1 MDYKY
6 FVCVTDEGRKLIAN
20 AIATETNI
28 DFTHMSVGDANGT
41 SYDPEPGMNA
51 LKHEVYKAEIGSIK
65 TNAEDN
71 NILEFEFIVPASS
84 GGYYIREAALYAG
97 ETVCAIARLPEQYKA
112 QASEGAGSSMTV
124 KLLIAVTS
132 DAKVYI
138 NIPESLQ
145 YATQTYVGERIKN
158 HVDEDNPHT
167 QYVKNET
174 YTEGINELKNNK
186 AEKTHNHDDI
196 YSKLNHNH
204 NDIYSQLNHNHE
216 LSSLNGV
223 LPVNKGGT
231 GQNSLDNLKNATL
244 LPNDFNG
251 TILDFF
257 NMLPE
262 RYGATYVGLSHATK
276 GRITDLPST
285 SKDGTLIIYKYLNG
299 VNDHGQ
305 LAKIIYEV
313 NNSLEQWYYQ
323 MYWQQNTGRWIK
335 TRNADGT
342 VAGVGKVTELPTG
355 TWTETV
361 LNDGKVLVNGYG
373 FIYAKGQSFVEIPY
387 TLTDPNIQVT
397 VFRGRND
404 YNDYVIGAEYFKTE
418 NKIYFTASF
427 NNKIN
432 NNLSYYWSCQGLK
445 A

>member
-231 GQNSLDNLKNATL
+231 GLLNGFNSLNYIGDSRFFPFFRSGMSLDEFIKNLYEYTNLEALKTTTNPKGILEGIVYLREEIESVPEGVYANIIIEPVNSNTYFYTIFAKSFSNSTIYLYNSNEKKWVKFKEPFKYDGSNGEWIETVLSDGKTL
-244 LPNDFNG
+244 LEGFS
-251 TILDFF
+251 
-257 NMLPE
+257 
-262 RYGATYVGLSHATK
+262 YVGLAPNAERK
-276 GRITDLPST
+276 FRIPKNIS
-285 SKDGTLIIYKYLNG
+285 SKHTL
-299 VNDHGQ
+299 
-305 LAKIIYEV
+305 
-313 NNSLEQWYYQ
+313 
-323 MYWQQNTGRWIK
+323 
-335 TRNADGT
+335 
-342 VAGVGKVTELPTG
+342 
-355 TWTETV
+355 
-361 LNDGKVLVNGYG
+361 
-373 FIYAKGQSFVEIPY
+373 
-387 TLTDPNIQVT
+387 QVT
-397 VFRGRND
+397 VSTY
-404 YNDYVIGAEYFKTE
+404 YNGKYNYNEAFGGIYDNHIYIKNSEKSTETTQIYWYFKG
-418 NKIYFTASF
+418 ILA
-427 NNKIN
+427 
-432 NNLSYYWSCQGLK
+432 
-445 A
+445 

>member
-204 NDIYSQLNHNHE
+204 NDIYSQLNHNHNGVYSNANHNHE

-231 GQNSLDNLKNATL
+231 GASNINDARKNLGTFNQAR
-244 LPNDFNG
+244 LPNKADLNNLDLYEKDRIVMNLTGFDHVNRPEPNG
-251 TILDFF
+251 AQT
-257 NMLPE
+257 
-262 RYGATYVGLSHATK
+262 GAFVTYIDT
-276 GRITDLPST
+276 
-285 SKDGTLIIYKYLNG
+285 
-299 VNDHGQ
+299 
-305 LAKIIYEV
+305 V
-313 NNSLEQWYYQ
+313 NNRGWQRFYQ
-323 MYWQQNTGRWIK
+323 AGHAENGSFTEWGRLYGYGKWQPWILFRNRDGSVPNNIK
-335 TRNADGT
+335 TYSTRRA
-342 VAGVGKVTELPTG
+342 V
-355 TWTETV
+355 WTENPINAKTTA
-361 LNDGKVLVNGYG
+361 LTGYG
-373 FIYAKGQSFVEIPY
+373 SGS
-387 TLTDPNIQVT
+387 
-397 VFRGRND
+397 
-404 YNDYVIGAEYFKTE
+404 TE
-418 NKIYFTASF
+418 NVLPKRAEGVFTHSD
-427 NNKIN
+427 NGDWVYNGIIK
-432 NNLSYYWSCQGLK
+432 
-445 A
+445 